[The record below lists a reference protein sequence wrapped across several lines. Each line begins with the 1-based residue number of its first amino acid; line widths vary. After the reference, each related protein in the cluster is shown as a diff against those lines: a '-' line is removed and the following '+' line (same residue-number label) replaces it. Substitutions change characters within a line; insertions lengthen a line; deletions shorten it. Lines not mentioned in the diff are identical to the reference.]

1 MARIRKIEI
10 RNFRSIARLDWFPCS
25 GINCLIGPGDSG
37 KSTILDAIDFC
48 LGARRNLTFCDDDF
62 HRLQLDQPIQISVTL
77 GELDSH
83 LRSMEAYGLYLRGFN
98 FQSGAIEPEPG
109 SGLDTVL
116 TIELTVG
123 DDLEPQWRLVSERAA
138 ALGQSRGLSWADR
151 VRLAPT
157 RLGQSGDHN
166 LSWKRGSILNKVS
179 EERASAASAIAQAA
193 RDARIAFGDKA
204 KDQLGEALT
213 AVQTTAGRLGVP
225 VAGQVQALLDAHGVN
240 FTGGTISLHGG
251 DGVPL
256 RGLGLGSVRLLV
268 TGLQRHVAGEAPMIL
283 IDELEHG
290 LEPHRIIRLLT
301 ELGAKEATPPLQAFV
316 TSHSPVAVRELSVQ
330 QLHVVRPGP
339 LGHTVSWMERAGDV
353 QGTVRKFPDAL
364 LARSVLVCEGASEV
378 GLIRGLDL
386 YRQATNLPSLTAL
399 GVALVDGGG
408 DTTFARASAFQ
419 KMGYRTAVL
428 RDSDIAVHGELEAGF
443 LQAGGQVFKW
453 TDGHALEDELF
464 VSLSDSGARLL
475 LERAIELKEES
486 VVADHIR
493 SVSQNGYQLQTV
505 MTLAELDNLDAATR
519 AMLGRASRTRKGWF
533 KSVSAMEAVGQEI
546 VGPDL
551 ARTTGGQLRPTI
563 DAIFQWVEHV

>member
-10 RNFRSIARLDWFPCS
+10 RNFRSIGRLDWFPLP

-62 HRLQLDQPIQISVTL
+62 HRLKLEQPIQISVTL

-83 LRSMEAYGLYLRGFN
+83 LRSMDAYGLYLRGFN
-98 FQSGAIEPEPG
+98 FQSGVIEDEPG
-109 SGLDTVL
+109 LGLDTVV
-116 TIELTVG
+116 TVELTVG
-123 DDLEPQWRLVSERAA
+123 DDLEPQWQLVSPRAA
-138 ALGQSRGLSWADR
+138 GLGQSRNLSWADR

-157 RLGQSGDHN
+157 RLGQSGEHN

-193 RDARIAFGDKA
+193 RDARIAFGNKA
-204 KDQLGEALT
+204 KDQLGEALA

-225 VAGQVQALLDAHGVN
+225 IAGQVQALLDAHGVN

-256 RGLGLGSVRLLV
+256 RGLGLGSIRLLV
-268 TGLQRHVAGEAPMIL
+268 AGLQRHVAGDAPMIL

-316 TSHSPVAVRELSVQ
+316 TSHSPVAVRELSVK

-339 LGHTVSWMERAGDV
+339 FGHMVSWMGLAGDV

-378 GLIRGLDL
+378 GLIRGIDL
-386 YRQATNLPSLTAL
+386 YRQAMNWPSLTAL

-408 DTTFARASAFQ
+408 DTTFTRAIAFQ
-419 KMGYRTAVL
+419 QMGYRTAVL
-428 RDSDIAVHGELEAGF
+428 RDSDIAVHGDLEAGF

-453 TDGHALEDELF
+453 ADGHALEDELF
-464 VSLSDSGARLL
+464 MSLSIGAARQL
-475 LERAIELKEES
+475 LERAIDLKEES
-486 VVADHIR
+486 VVGDHIR
-493 SVSQNGYQLQTV
+493 SVSQNGYQLDVVKTAA
-505 MTLAELDNLDAATR
+505 TFGSLDAATR
-519 AMLGRASRTRKGWF
+519 NMLGRASRTRRGWF
-533 KSVSAMEAVGQEI
+533 KSVSAMEAVALDI
-546 VGPDL
+546 IAPDL
-551 ARTTGGQLRPTI
+551 HQIAGTKLRTTI
-563 DAIFQWVEHV
+563 DALFQWFGHV

>member
-10 RNFRSIARLDWFPCS
+10 RNFRSIGWLDWFPAA

-48 LGARRNLTFCDDDF
+48 LGARRNLAFCDDDF
-62 HRLQLDQPIQISVTL
+62 HRLQLDQPIQIRVTL

-83 LRSMEAYGLYLRGFN
+83 LRSMEAYGLYLRGFD
-98 FQSGAIEPEPG
+98 FQSGAIEEEPG

-116 TIELTVG
+116 TVELVVG
-123 DDLEPQWRLVSERAA
+123 DDLEPQWRLVSDRAA

-157 RLGQSGDHN
+157 RLGQSGEHN

-179 EERASAASAIAQAA
+179 EERVSAASAIAQAA
-193 RDARIAFGDKA
+193 REARIAFGDKA
-204 KDQLGEALT
+204 KDQLGEALA
-213 AVQTTAGRLGVP
+213 AVQTTASRLGVP
-225 VAGQVQALLDAHGVN
+225 ITGQVQALLDAHGVN

-268 TGLQRHVAGEAPMIL
+268 AGLQRHVAGDAPMIL

-301 ELGAKEATPPLQAFV
+301 ELGAKETTQPLQAFV

-330 QLHVVRPGP
+330 QLHVVRRGP
-339 LGHTVSWMERAGDV
+339 FGNTVSWMGRAGDV

-386 YRQATNLPSLTAL
+386 DRQATNRPSLTAL

-408 DTTFARASAFQ
+408 DTTFTRAIAFQ

-428 RDSDIAVHGELEAGF
+428 RDSDVAVHRDLEADF

-453 TDGHALEDELF
+453 SDGHALEDELF
-464 VSLSDSGARLL
+464 MSLSVGGAKLL
-475 LERAIELKEES
+475 LERAINLKEES
-486 VVADHIR
+486 VIDAHIR
-493 SVSQNGYQLQTV
+493 SASQNACQLETV
-505 MTLAELDNLDAATR
+505 RNLLEEGNLDMKTR
-519 AMLGRASRTRKGWF
+519 TVLGCASRVRKGWF
-533 KSVSAMEAVGQEI
+533 KSVSAMETVAQEI
-546 VGPDL
+546 IAPDL
-551 ARTTGGQLRPTI
+551 PQTVSGQLRSTI
-563 DAIFQWVEHV
+563 DAIFGWIDHV

>member
-10 RNFRSIARLDWFPCS
+10 RNFRSIARLDWFPLP

-62 HRLQLDQPIQISVTL
+62 HRLQLEQPIQISVTL
-77 GELDSH
+77 GELGSH
-83 LRSMEAYGLYLRGFN
+83 LRSMEAYGLYLRGYN
-98 FQSGAIEPEPG
+98 FQSGAIEEEPG

-116 TIELTVG
+116 TVELTVG
-123 DDLEPQWRLVSERAA
+123 DDLEPQWQLISARAA
-138 ALGQSRGLSWADR
+138 ALGQSRNLSWADR

-157 RLGQSGDHN
+157 RLGQSGEHN

-204 KDQLGEALT
+204 KDQLGEALA

-225 VAGQVQALLDAHGVN
+225 IAGQVQALLDAHGVN

-268 TGLQRHVAGEAPMIL
+268 AGLQRQVAGDAPMIL

-290 LEPHRIIRLLT
+290 LEPHRIIRLLG
-301 ELGAKEATPPLQAFV
+301 ELGAKEQNPPLQAFV
-316 TSHSPVAVRELSVQ
+316 TTHSPVAVRELSVR
-330 QLHVVRPGP
+330 QLHVVRPGLSGP
-339 LGHTVSWMERAGDV
+339 AVSWMERAGDV

-386 YRQATNLPSLTAL
+386 YRQTANLPSLTAL

-408 DTTFARASAFQ
+408 DTTFARATAFQ
-419 KMGYRTAVL
+419 QMGYRTAVL
-428 RDSDIAVHGELEAGF
+428 RDSDIAVHGNLEAGF

-453 TDGHALEDELF
+453 ADGHALEDELF
-464 VSLSDSGARLL
+464 MSLSIGAARQL
-475 LERAIELKEES
+475 LERAIDLKEES
-486 VVADHIR
+486 VVGDHIR
-493 SVSQNGYQLQTV
+493 SVSHNGYQLDVVKT
-505 MTLAELDNLDAATR
+505 AAAFGSLDAATR
-519 AMLGRASRTRKGWF
+519 NMLGRASRTRRGWF
-533 KSVSAMEAVGQEI
+533 KSVSAMEAVALEI
-546 VGPDL
+546 VAPDL
-551 ARTTGGQLRPTI
+551 NQIAGTRLRTTI
-563 DAIFQWVEHV
+563 DALFQWFGHV